1 MYKGIIYCTIHY
13 SKTEFF
19 ISMHVAPP
27 WSTSNALQNNLCT
40 KVSGVTLGY
49 ALASPPTLP
58 ARSC

>member
-27 WSTSNALQNNLCT
+27 WSTSDALQNNL
-40 KVSGVTLGY
+40 V
-49 ALASPPTLP
+49 
-58 ARSC
+58 